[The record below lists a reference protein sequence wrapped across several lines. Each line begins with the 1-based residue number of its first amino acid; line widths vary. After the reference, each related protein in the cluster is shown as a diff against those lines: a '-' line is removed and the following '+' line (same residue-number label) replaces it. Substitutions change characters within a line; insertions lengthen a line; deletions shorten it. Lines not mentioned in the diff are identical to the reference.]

1 MKKRRN
7 SGHNRYLFVW
17 GVVSV
22 LVVGCLM
29 VTMQS
34 NHASETEGG
43 KVTLASKAKIESPG
57 IPPIDE
63 AVPSLIE
70 TASFGLG

>member
-1 MKKRRN
+1 MKRRKN
-7 SGHNRYLFVW
+7 IGLRRYLFVW
-17 GVVSV
+17 KTISV
-22 LVVGCLM
+22 LTVVCFM

-34 NHASETEGG
+34 SHASETRGN
-43 KVTLASKAKIESPG
+43 KVSLASTSKIESLG

-63 AVPSLIE
+63 AVPSIIE